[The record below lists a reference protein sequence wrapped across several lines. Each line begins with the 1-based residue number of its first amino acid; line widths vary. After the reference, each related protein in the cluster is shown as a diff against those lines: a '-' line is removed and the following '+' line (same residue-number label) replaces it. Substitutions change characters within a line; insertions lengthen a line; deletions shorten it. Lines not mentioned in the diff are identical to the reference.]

1 MSLPS
6 TSPPFRHS
14 PLRIFA
20 RLLFLS
26 EPPAHLCIP
35 FIARVCGFQRGIH
48 QKQQKR
54 PSSSP
59 CRLLQER
66 CAPKQSPSR
75 ATGAFSRLPPRGG
88 SIIVGS
94 AVTYRSASPGARGRQ
109 PICSRKSIRSKE
121 IWTISVPNDCLR
133 DVHVR
138 TSPPFFGT
146 GQSRASLEKLRRGFF
161 SAQISF
167 SLPPAGR
174 KKTV

>member
-1 MSLPS
+1 
-6 TSPPFRHS
+6 
-14 PLRIFA
+14 
-20 RLLFLS
+20 
-26 EPPAHLCIP
+26 
-35 FIARVCGFQRGIH
+35 
-48 QKQQKR
+48 
-54 PSSSP
+54 
-59 CRLLQER
+59 
-66 CAPKQSPSR
+66 
-75 ATGAFSRLPPRGG
+75 LPPRGG